1 MRQTYIFNGFVST
14 EKCQGYYRGEVRYI
28 IVTADSGERVQ
39 LAFRHFQPYITQL
52 GIRGRFRLTLTE
64 NGEFLKLEKIS

>member
-1 MRQTYIFNGFVST
+1 MSRCYVFSGFISA
-14 EKCQGYYRGEVRYI
+14 EKCQQYYRGEVRYA

-39 LAFRHFQPYITQL
+39 LAFRHFQPYISQL

-64 NGEFLKLEKIS
+64 NGEFLQLEKIS